1 MSHQTALPLT
11 LGELRS
17 SRLYSEARLAHRT
30 VKDEMRENLIAR
42 LREKKPLFEGIV
54 GYDDTVVPQ
63 VANAILSRQNFIL
76 LGLRG
81 QAKSRILRALSGL
94 LDAQMPYV
102 AGCEIRDNPYAPL
115 CKQCKLLIAAQEE
128 ATPIAWLTPEDRYV
142 EKLATP
148 DVTVAD
154 LIGDLDPIKAA
165 RGGHDLASEFTMHYG
180 LLPRA
185 NRGIFA
191 VNELPDLA
199 GKIQVALFNILQEG
213 DIQIKGYP
221 VRLALDVA
229 LVFSANPEDYTAR
242 GKIVTP
248 LKDRIGSEI
257 RTHYASTVEEGIA
270 ITQQEAWTDRRRANE
285 SHASTGSLDIPF
297 FLRETIEQVAF
308 LAREDRRVDKRSG
321 VSQRLPISTLELVVS
336 NAERRALMHDE
347 KLVVPRITDLYA
359 ALPGITGKLELEY
372 EGELRG
378 ADTIVR
384 EILRNAVARVY
395 DKYFSETNT
404 QQIEQWFHLGGTLQV
419 DDSDSSKTILDNL
432 KQIQGL
438 VEKLGPLHIK
448 GNEYAAQIVA
458 AAEFLLEGL
467 YAHKKLSRSEERGFS
482 APDKPARREQR
493 QATGADEQEY
503 EDWQQRRSGRR
514 GSFN

>member
-1 MSHQTALPLT
+1 MSQPAPLPLT
-11 LGELRS
+11 LGELRA

-30 VKDEMRENLIAR
+30 VKDEMRENLIVR
-42 LREKKPLFEGIV
+42 LRDKRPLFDGIV

-81 QAKSRILRALSGL
+81 QAKSRILRALTGL
-94 LDAQMPYV
+94 LDAHTPYV

-115 CKQCKLLIAAQEE
+115 CRRCKERILADEE
-128 ATPIAWLTPEDRYV
+128 ATPIAWLTPDERYV

-257 RTHYASTVEEGIA
+257 RTHYAATVEEGIA
-270 ITQQEAWTDRRRANE
+270 ITRQEAWTNRAHSE
-285 SHASTGSLDIPF
+285 GTLEIPD
-297 FLRETIEQVAF
+297 FLREVVEQVAF
-308 LAREDRRVDKRSG
+308 TARDDRRVDKRSG

-336 NAERRALMHDE
+336 NAERRALLHGE
-347 KLVVPRITDLYA
+347 KLIVPRITDLYA

-419 DDSDSSKTILDNL
+419 DDSDSSREIVKNL
-432 KQIQGL
+432 GEIQGL
-438 VEKLGPLHIK
+438 VEKLAAVGIK
-448 GNEYAAQIVA
+448 AKDEPAVVA
-458 AAEFLLEGL
+458 AGAEFLLEGL

-482 APDKPARREQR
+482 APDKPTRREQR
-493 QATGADEQEY
+493 QTAENDEQQY

-514 GSFN
+514 GNFN